1 MSAWD
6 DLESPLKAA
15 PLFPVER
22 PDGEKH
28 LSELAR
34 QSFLVAY
41 IRKTSPKVIVAAN
54 ANAGKRGLAA
64 MHQARREGL
73 LAGFPDLTIC
83 WDVADGH
90 VPDGPSCAFLEMKGY
105 SARGQPGSLSQ
116 AQIETCNRLHIAGL
130 PVACFFSA
138 KSAIGWLRSLGC
150 PIKEQIA

>member
-1 MSAWD
+1 MSAWAA
-6 DLESPLKAA
+6 LESPLKAE

-22 PDGEKH
+22 PDGERH

-41 IRKTSPKVIVAAN
+41 IRRTSPKVIVAAN
-54 ANAGKRGLAA
+54 ANAGKRGPAA
-64 MHQARREGL
+64 QRQAKREGL

-83 WDVADGH
+83 WDVADSH
-90 VPDGPSCAFLEMKGY
+90 VPDGPSCAFLEIKGY
-105 SARGQPGSLSQ
+105 DNSGRAGSLIQ

-138 KSAIGWLRSLGC
+138 RSAIGWLRSLGC
-150 PIKEQIA
+150 PIKEPVA